1 MFNKSLFYKKTS
13 SEKELVDVVQNEEK
27 EESLNSDIPIE
38 TLYKYLLRDYRLEQQ
53 KVKGLCEDLRQVKQE
68 KNTLLREVKQLREKD
83 MDYAEHLQEIETLKN
98 ENRKLRDTLV
108 RVRNIL
114 TMGKVSDLLEGNK
127 G

>member
-1 MFNKSLFYKKTS
+1 MFNRNLFNKKTHAD
-13 SEKELVDVVQNEEK
+13 KERVDVVQSEEK

-68 KNTLLREVKQLREKD
+68 KNALLREVKQLREKD
-83 MDYAEHLQEIETLKN
+83 MDYAAHLQDMEALKN

-114 TMGKVSDLLEGNK
+114 TMGKVSDLLEGK
-127 G
+127 KD